1 MLGRVAVTAIISTLY
16 WLFVFA
22 VAIVA
27 FPIAVL
33 IRLVSAPFDRR
44 LWLLHRFTTLW
55 AGLYTWCNPWWSVE
69 VAGREKLDDAH
80 TYVMISNH
88 LSLVDIFVLYRLFA
102 HFKWV
107 SKIENFRLP
116 FIGWNMHLNRYVP
129 LRRGDRESVL
139 EMLARCREHLA
150 AGSSIMMFP
159 EGTRSKTGVLKAFKP
174 GAFELAVETGLPVL
188 PIALSGTFT
197 ALPKHGF
204 AIGRARLR
212 VHVLDAIPADGRA
225 ADDLRRL
232 AHDAIAHALGQQ
244 TSAPAG

>member
-1 MLGRVAVTAIISTLY
+1 MTAIVSTLY

-22 VAIVA
+22 VAIVM
-27 FPIAVL
+27 FPIAL
-33 IRLVSAPFDRR
+33 LLRIVSAPFDRR

-69 VAGREKLDDAH
+69 VVGREKLDDAR

-107 SKIENFRLP
+107 SKAENFRLP
-116 FIGWNMHLNRYVP
+116 CIGWNMHLNRYVP

-139 EMLARCREHLA
+139 EMLTRCREHLA

-159 EGTRSKTGVLKAFKP
+159 EGTRSKTGVLKDFKP
-174 GAFELAVETGLPVL
+174 GAFELAVETSRPVL
-188 PIALSGTFT
+188 PIALSGTFV

-212 VHVLDAIPADGRA
+212 VQVLDAIDAAGRS
-225 ADDLRRL
+225 ADDLRLL
-232 AHDAIAHALGQQ
+232 AHDAIAKALAQH
-244 TSAPAG
+244 TDAPAG